1 MFRKPIKIR
10 VGLRTLKTA
19 LAIVIS
25 MFLVE
30 SYGASSSK
38 LIFAMLGAMAAMQ
51 PTFKDSVESCLTQ
64 IMGVF
69 FGGLAGILLLSL
81 PIPSFVAAG
90 IGVILVI
97 TLYNACNIRFSPSL
111 PCFIVVLLCTTPNV
125 APIPY
130 ALGRIWNTA
139 IGLGVGM
146 FVNTLVFPYDN
157 SRAIR
162 SAVESLDKD
171 LIRFLEDLFDG
182 DDVLPDAKNTAA
194 RNAEIAGQLRLFAN
208 QKLLLHPKR
217 QRRQLEIFRACEEK
231 AKQLT
236 SHLEVLCR
244 MGVPGR
250 LSKENHRRLSAC
262 GAEIRDARKLDSVT
276 EKDIVTN
283 YHVQQIL
290 TLRRE
295 LLEALKT
302 A

>member
-38 LIFAMLGAMAAMQ
+38 LIFAMLGAMAAVQ

-97 TLYNACNIRFSPSL
+97 TLYNAWNIRFSPSL

-125 APIPY
+125 APVQY

-182 DDVLPDAKNTAA
+182 DDVLPDAKNTAVT
-194 RNAEIAGQLRLFAN
+194 NAEIAGQLRLFAN

-217 QRRQLEIFRACEEK
+217 QRRQLEIFRACEEE

-236 SHLEVLCR
+236 SHLEVLYR

-250 LSKENHRRLSAC
+250 LSQENRRRLSAC

-295 LLEALKT
+295 LLEALK
-302 A
+302 AE